1 MAMNKQ
7 IKNVDIGDYVIY
19 ENGDIYSK
27 KKNIILKHQSDG
39 NGYFMVGLVINNI
52 SKKYKIH
59 RLIAEN
65 FVPNPLQKPMVN
77 HKNGIKSDNRICN
90 LEWVTNKEN
99 TVHAAMNGLTTN
111 KHSMKTVI
119 DLYTGIFYESA
130 TELSKIIGMNKYTL
144 MGKLAGYRKKINRY
158 VYA

>member
-7 IKNVDIGDYVIY
+7 IKNVDIGDYIIY
-19 ENGDIYSK
+19 ENGDVYSK
-27 KKNIILKHQSDG
+27 KKNIILRQQFDG
-39 NGYFMVGLVINNI
+39 NGYFQVGLFVNKIN
-52 SKKYKIH
+52 KKYKVH

-65 FVPNPLQKPMVN
+65 FIPNPFQKPMVN

-111 KHSMKTVI
+111 KHSMKPVI
-119 DLYTGIFYESA
+119 DLYTGVFYESA
-130 TELSKIIGMNKYTL
+130 TELSKVIGMNKYTL